1 MGWLDLVKCGRF
13 GALLEKTLENE
24 IANRP
29 NRNEICDEIAAC
41 YTGLLRLLHVECCTS
56 FRFPD
61 YEDCRRV
68 IVDGTEYD
76 FDIEFHHGHRSATE
90 MLCAL
95 DCLLS
100 DLGESKMESKLKMI
114 EQIMN
119 TDQKKRTFV
128 R

>member
-24 IANRP
+24 IAKRP

-61 YEDCRRV
+61 YEGCRFPNPSGYV
-68 IVDGTEYD
+68 V
-76 FDIEFHHGHRSATE
+76 
-90 MLCAL
+90 
-95 DCLLS
+95 
-100 DLGESKMESKLKMI
+100 K
-114 EQIMN
+114 
-119 TDQKKRTFV
+119 KKRTFV
-128 R
+128 F